1 MALDLIG
8 LGSAIIDFAP
18 REKGVPLSRVKA
30 FFPSAGGSVS
40 NILVEASRLGLRT
53 GFLGCVGDDEF
64 GTLVLNDFKAQ
75 NVDTSHVKR
84 VKGFATGIA
93 FYSIDETGDRHYIF
107 YRFPGYSDP
116 ETMLKPEDI
125 DKDYIAGTKMFHYS
139 EAMLRKALTRET
151 VLRILQIAKEHKV
164 AVSYDPNVRE
174 ALWNNKEEFQSTQ
187 RKVLSLTE
195 VFLSTSREAA
205 LIAGG
210 SNVEETLDNILR
222 LGPSTVVIR
231 EGERYHVAFKGERM
245 VIPIFKV
252 KAVDTSG
259 AGDVFVAG
267 FLTGLAKQWSVDRA
281 VMLGSAVAAIKVMK
295 AGTRGKLPTMRDAIT
310 FLKERGES
318 FSRREI
324 VEKNL

>member
-1 MALDLIG
+1 MDLIG

-18 REKGVPLSRVKA
+18 REKGVPLNEVKA

-40 NILVEASRLGLRT
+40 NILVEASRLGLKT

-75 NVDTSHVKR
+75 NVDISHVKR

-93 FYSIDETGDRHYIF
+93 FYSVDETGDRHYIF

-125 DKDYIAGTKMFHYS
+125 DEGYIASTKMFHYS
-139 EAMLRKALTRET
+139 EAMLRKALMRET
-151 VLRILQIAKEHKV
+151 VFRILEVAKEHNV
-164 AVSYDPNVRE
+164 SVSYDPNVRE
-174 ALWNNKEEFQSTQ
+174 ALWSNREEFQLTQ
-187 RKVLSLTE
+187 RRVLRLTD
-195 VFLSTSREAA
+195 VFLSTFREAT
-205 LIAGG
+205 LIGGG
-210 SNVEETLDNILR
+210 SNVEETLDNVLN

-231 EGERYHVAFKGERM
+231 EGEQYHVAFKGERM

-267 FLTGLAKQWSVDRA
+267 FLAGLAKQWPVDKA
-281 VMLGSAVAAIKVMK
+281 VMLGSAVAAIKVMS
-295 AGTRGKLPTMRDAIT
+295 AGTRGKLPTMEDALK
-310 FLKERGES
+310 FLKERTKS
-318 FSRREI
+318 SW
-324 VEKNL
+324 

>member
-1 MALDLIG
+1 MLDLIG

-18 REKGVPLSRVKA
+18 REKGVPLSEVKA

-40 NILVEASRLGLRT
+40 NILVEASRLGLKT

-75 NVDTSHVKR
+75 NVDISHVKR

-93 FYSIDETGDRHYIF
+93 FYSVDETGDRHYIF

-125 DKDYIAGTKMFHYS
+125 DEGYIASTKMFHYS

-151 VLRILQIAKEHKV
+151 VFRILEVAKEHNV
-164 AVSYDPNVRE
+164 SVSYDPNVRE
-174 ALWNNKEEFQSTQ
+174 ALWSNREEFQLTQ
-187 RKVLSLTE
+187 RRVLRLTD
-195 VFLSTSREAA
+195 VFLSTFREAA
-205 LIAGG
+205 LIGGG
-210 SNVEETLDNILR
+210 SNVEETLDNVLN

-231 EGERYHVAFKGERM
+231 EGEQYHVAFKGERM
-245 VIPIFKV
+245 VIPVFKV

-267 FLTGLAKQWSVDRA
+267 FLAGLAKQWPVDKA
-281 VMLGSAVAAIKVMK
+281 VMLGSAVAAIKVMS
-295 AGTRGKLPTMRDAIT
+295 AGTRGKLPTMEDALK
-310 FLKERGES
+310 FLKERTES
-318 FSRREI
+318 SW
-324 VEKNL
+324 

>member
-1 MALDLIG
+1 LDLIG

-18 REKGVPLSRVKA
+18 REKGVRLNEVKA

-40 NILVEASRLGLRT
+40 NILVEASRLGLKT

-75 NVDTSHVKR
+75 NVDISHVKR

-93 FYSIDETGDRHYIF
+93 FYSVDETGDRHYIF

-125 DKDYIAGTKMFHYS
+125 DEGYIASTKMFHYS

-151 VLRILQIAKEHKV
+151 VFRILEVAKEHNV
-164 AVSYDPNVRE
+164 SVSYDPNVRE
-174 ALWNNKEEFQSTQ
+174 ALWSNREEFQLTQ
-187 RKVLSLTE
+187 RRVLRLTD
-195 VFLSTSREAA
+195 VFLSTFREAT
-205 LIAGG
+205 LIGGG
-210 SNVEETLDNILR
+210 SNVEETLDNVLN

-231 EGERYHVAFKGERM
+231 EGEQYHVAFKGERM

-267 FLTGLAKQWSVDRA
+267 FLAGLAKQWPVDKA
-281 VMLGSAVAAIKVMK
+281 VMLGSAVAAIKVMS
-295 AGTRGKLPTMRDAIT
+295 AGTRGKLPTMEDALK
-310 FLKERGES
+310 FLKERTKS
-318 FSRREI
+318 SW
-324 VEKNL
+324 

>member
-1 MALDLIG
+1 LDLIG

-18 REKGVPLSRVKA
+18 REKGVPLNEVKA

-40 NILVEASRLGLRT
+40 NILVEASRLGLKT

-75 NVDTSHVKR
+75 NVDISHVKR

-93 FYSIDETGDRHYIF
+93 FYSVDETGDRHYIF

-125 DKDYIAGTKMFHYS
+125 DEGYIASTKMFHYS

-151 VLRILQIAKEHKV
+151 VFRILEVAKEHNV
-164 AVSYDPNVRE
+164 SVSYDPNVRE
-174 ALWNNKEEFQSTQ
+174 ALWSNREEFQLTQ
-187 RKVLSLTE
+187 RRVLRLTD
-195 VFLSTSREAA
+195 VFLSTFREAT
-205 LIAGG
+205 LIGGG
-210 SNVEETLDNILR
+210 SNVEETLDNVLN

-231 EGERYHVAFKGERM
+231 EGEQYHVAFKGERM

-267 FLTGLAKQWSVDRA
+267 FLAGLAKQWPVDKA
-281 VMLGSAVAAIKVMK
+281 VMLGSAVAAIKVMS
-295 AGTRGKLPTMRDAIT
+295 AGTRGKLPTMEDALK
-310 FLKERGES
+310 FLKERTKS
-318 FSRREI
+318 SW
-324 VEKNL
+324 

>member
-1 MALDLIG
+1 MDLIG

-18 REKGVPLSRVKA
+18 REKGVRLNEVKA

-40 NILVEASRLGLRT
+40 NILVEASRLGLKT

-75 NVDTSHVKR
+75 NVDISHVKR

-93 FYSIDETGDRHYIF
+93 FYSVDETGDRHYIF

-125 DKDYIAGTKMFHYS
+125 DEGYIASTKMFHYS

-151 VLRILQIAKEHKV
+151 VFRILEVAKEHNV
-164 AVSYDPNVRE
+164 SVSYDPNVRE
-174 ALWNNKEEFQSTQ
+174 ALWSNREEFQLTQ
-187 RKVLSLTE
+187 RRVLRLTD
-195 VFLSTSREAA
+195 VFLSTFREAT
-205 LIAGG
+205 LIGGG
-210 SNVEETLDNILR
+210 SNVEETLDNVLN

-231 EGERYHVAFKGERM
+231 EGEQYHVAFKGERM

-267 FLTGLAKQWSVDRA
+267 FLAGLAKQWPVDKA
-281 VMLGSAVAAIKVMK
+281 VMLGSAVAAIKVMS
-295 AGTRGKLPTMRDAIT
+295 AGTRGKLPTMEDALK
-310 FLKERGES
+310 FLKERTKS
-318 FSRREI
+318 SW
-324 VEKNL
+324 

>member
-1 MALDLIG
+1 MDLIG

-18 REKGVPLSRVKA
+18 REKGVPLNEVKA

-40 NILVEASRLGLRT
+40 NILVEASRLGLKT

-75 NVDTSHVKR
+75 NVDISHVKR

-93 FYSIDETGDRHYIF
+93 FYSVDETGDRHYIF

-125 DKDYIAGTKMFHYS
+125 DEGYIASTKMFHYS

-151 VLRILQIAKEHKV
+151 VFRILEVAKEHNV
-164 AVSYDPNVRE
+164 SVSYDPNVRE
-174 ALWNNKEEFQSTQ
+174 ALWSNREEFQLTQ
-187 RKVLSLTE
+187 RRVLRLTD
-195 VFLSTSREAA
+195 VFLSTFREAT
-205 LIAGG
+205 LIGGG
-210 SNVEETLDNILR
+210 SNVEETLDNVLN

-231 EGERYHVAFKGERM
+231 EGEQYHVAFKGERM

-267 FLTGLAKQWSVDRA
+267 FLAGLAKQWPVDKA
-281 VMLGSAVAAIKVMK
+281 VMLGSAVAAIKVMS
-295 AGTRGKLPTMRDAIT
+295 AGTRGKLPTMEDALK
-310 FLKERGES
+310 FLKERTKS
-318 FSRREI
+318 SW
-324 VEKNL
+324 

>member
-1 MALDLIG
+1 LDLIG

-18 REKGVPLSRVKA
+18 REKGVPLNEVKA

-40 NILVEASRLGLRT
+40 NILVEASRLGLKT

-75 NVDTSHVKR
+75 NVDISHVKR

-93 FYSIDETGDRHYIF
+93 FYSVDETGDRHYIF

-125 DKDYIAGTKMFHYS
+125 DEGYIASTKMFHYS
-139 EAMLRKALTRET
+139 EAMLRKALMRET
-151 VLRILQIAKEHKV
+151 VFRILEVAKEHNV
-164 AVSYDPNVRE
+164 SVSYDPNVRE
-174 ALWNNKEEFQSTQ
+174 ALWSNREEFQLTQ
-187 RKVLSLTE
+187 RRVLRLTD
-195 VFLSTSREAA
+195 VFLSTFREAT
-205 LIAGG
+205 LIGGG
-210 SNVEETLDNILR
+210 SNVEETLDNVLN

-231 EGERYHVAFKGERM
+231 EGEQYHVAFKGERM

-267 FLTGLAKQWSVDRA
+267 FLAGLAKQWPVDKA
-281 VMLGSAVAAIKVMK
+281 VMLGSAVAAIKVMS
-295 AGTRGKLPTMRDAIT
+295 AGTRGKLPTMEDALK
-310 FLKERGES
+310 FLKERTKS
-318 FSRREI
+318 SW
-324 VEKNL
+324 

>member
-1 MALDLIG
+1 LALDLIG

-18 REKGVPLSRVKA
+18 REKGVPLNEVKA

-40 NILVEASRLGLRT
+40 NILVEASRLGLKT

-75 NVDTSHVKR
+75 NVDISHVKR

-93 FYSIDETGDRHYIF
+93 FYSVDETGDRHYIF

-125 DKDYIAGTKMFHYS
+125 DEGYIASTKMFHYS

-151 VLRILQIAKEHKV
+151 VFRILEVAKEHNV
-164 AVSYDPNVRE
+164 SVSYDPNVRE
-174 ALWNNKEEFQSTQ
+174 ALWSNREEFQLTQ
-187 RKVLSLTE
+187 RRVLRLTD
-195 VFLSTSREAA
+195 VFLSTFREAT
-205 LIAGG
+205 LIGGG
-210 SNVEETLDNILR
+210 SNVEETLDNVLN

-231 EGERYHVAFKGERM
+231 EGEQYHVAFKGERM

-267 FLTGLAKQWSVDRA
+267 FLAGLAKQWPVDKA
-281 VMLGSAVAAIKVMK
+281 VMLGSAVAAIKVMS
-295 AGTRGKLPTMRDAIT
+295 AGTRGKLPTMEDALK
-310 FLKERGES
+310 FLKERTKS
-318 FSRREI
+318 SW
-324 VEKNL
+324 